1 MQATPRMKPS
11 NCRWRQGGTNL
22 KQSYLKR
29 SHIRI
34 RGSSLATRHPSLC
47 VIGAG
52 LTALALLSFGC
63 GANNASISTESGTQ
77 ASPLAQSI
85 QVQITPLVAGVL
97 VGHSQQFAASVS
109 GTSNTAVKWAVNGV
123 AGGNASLGQIS
134 ATGVYTAPANAPS
147 AALSIT
153 AISQASSGAVG
164 TAAVAVMAPG
174 TVSATNNP
182 QVAQYSITVPREANV
197 SVQFGPTTSYG
208 LKTWTVPTPSGGG
221 PVNILVAGM
230 RASTT
235 YHMQAVVDFLNGNT
249 YNDVDQTY
257 TTGAL
262 PASRVPQVVAT
273 QAGTL
278 APNSGIELLALTAGF
293 SQQVEAAAVDLQGNV
308 VWYYDFPQ
316 SEGIGPEPI
325 KLLSNGHMLVV
336 LGGINPVPANVIQEV
351 DLAGNIYRQLS
362 VNQLNRRLADAGSK
376 IVVQTIH
383 HDILPLANGH
393 TIVLANTEKS
403 FTTIGNTPFVLGD
416 VLIDLDQNWNPVWTW
431 NTFDHLDV
439 NRHPMNFPDWTHSNA
454 VLYTDDGDLLLSMR
468 HQNWIIKIDYNN
480 GQGTGNILWKLGQG
494 GDFALTNGTDIDWFY
509 AQHYPLIISPNSSG
523 TFQLALWDNGNDRIV
538 DSSGD
543 LCGAPG
549 QIACYSRPAIYQVDE
564 ATKTATLVW
573 QDNLSI
579 FTPWGGSVESLANGD
594 FEFDANSYAGVM
606 ATVFEVT
613 QTTPAQPVWQL
624 QINGQAAYR
633 AFRIPS
639 LYPGVQW

>member
-1 MQATPRMKPS
+1 MV
-11 NCRWRQGGTNL
+11 
-22 KQSYLKR
+22 
-29 SHIRI
+29 
-34 RGSSLATRHPSLC
+34 SS
-47 VIGAG
+47 
-52 LTALALLSFGC
+52 
-63 GANNASISTESGTQ
+63 ESGAQQ
-77 ASPLAQSI
+77 ASPVAQNV
-85 QVQITPLVAGVL
+85 QVQVTPLVSGVL
-97 VGHSQQFAASVS
+97 VGQTEQFAATVTGS
-109 GTSNTAVKWAVNGV
+109 SNTAVKWAVNGV
-123 AGGNASLGQIS
+123 AGGNASLGTIS
-134 ATGVYTAPANAPS
+134 PAGLYTAPAKAPGS
-147 AALSIT
+147 ALTIIAT
-153 AISQASSGAVG
+153 SQAAGGAAG
-164 TAAVAVMAPG
+164 TAALAVMAPG
-174 TVSATNNP
+174 VVTATQNS

-208 LKTWTVPTPSGGG
+208 LNTWSVPTPSGGG

-235 YHMQAVVDFLNGNT
+235 YHMQAVVDFLNRNT
-249 YNDVDQTY
+249 YHDVDQTF

-273 QAGTL
+273 QAGSL
-278 APNSGIELLALTAGF
+278 APNSGLELLALTAGA
-293 SQQVEAAAVDLQGNV
+293 SQQVEAAAVDLQGNL

-336 LGGINPVPANVIQEV
+336 LGSYNPVPANMIQEI

-362 VNQLNRRLADAGSK
+362 VSQLNSRLANAGFK
-376 IVVQTIH
+376 LVVQEIH
-383 HDILPLANGH
+383 HDILPLPNGH
-393 TIVLANTEKS
+393 TILLVNTVKN
-403 FTTIGNTPFVLGD
+403 FTTIGNVSAVLGD
-416 VLIDLDQNWNPVWTW
+416 ALVDLDSNWNPVWVW
-431 NTFDHLDV
+431 STFDHLNV
-439 NRHPMNFPDWTHSNA
+439 NRHPMGFPDWTHANA
-454 VLYTDDGDLLLSMR
+454 VLYSPDDGDLILSMR
-468 HQNWIIKIDYNN
+468 HQNWIIKIDYDN
-480 GQGTGNILWKLGQG
+480 GQGTGDIVWKLGQG
-494 GDFALTNGTDIDWFY
+494 GDFTLTNGTDIDWFY
-509 AQHYPLIISPNSSG
+509 AQHDPVIISPNSSG
-523 TFQLALWDNGNDRIV
+523 TFQMAVWDNGNDRIV

-564 ATKTATLVW
+564 ATKTATFVW

-594 FEFDANSYAGVM
+594 FEFDANAYASPSS

-613 QTTPAQPVWQL
+613 QQQTPQPVWQL